1 MHHNQIAEK
10 TVIKEKL
17 TLEGKKDTFTYK
29 DKYESKF
36 LIKSHVSQKT
46 VENKYL
52 KVFFKKL
59 STEHSILVRVSFTNK
74 SEIKSFSENH
84 S

>member
-29 DKYESKF
+29 G
-36 LIKSHVSQKT
+36 QKISMRASFS
-46 VENKYL
+46 L
-52 KVFFKKL
+52 KVM
-59 STEHSILVRVSFTNK
+59 
-74 SEIKSFSENH
+74 
-84 S
+84 